1 MWFVKH
7 LEPRMGLG
15 QLLKRL
21 SHSPAV
27 CVLLKYRPTKGGKQ
41 GTIMG
46 WGERRAEVLLCYFK
60 PSLCLI
66 QKVGTKRAHEAGGRA
81 VDLFCNNKVVFR
93 YGGMVM
99 SLWGLKFG

>member
-1 MWFVKH
+1 MWSVKH

-46 WGERRAEVLLCYFK
+46 WESVELKCCCVMLNLRCAWFK
-60 PSLCLI
+60 RS
-66 QKVGTKRAHEAGGRA
+66 KRAHEDGGRA